1 MNKIFLLGRITKA
14 VEIKSLGNDKKVANF
29 TLAVN
34 RNADREKV
42 DFIPCS
48 AWNKTAEV
56 LEKYTTKGSQI
67 LIEGEVNIDKHNDQY
82 YTKVVV
88 SKVELLAKATSSET
102 QTQQAEYVAP
112 QPEAPNFKEIETETF
127 IANEEDLPF

>member
-1 MNKIFLLGRITKA
+1 MNRVFMIGRLVKP

-67 LIEGEVNIDKHNDQY
+67 LIEGEVNIDKSNDQY

-88 SKVELLAKATSSET
+88 SKVELLAKATSGEA
-102 QTQQAEYVAP
+102 QTQQTEYVAP

-127 IANEEDLPF
+127 AIQDSELPF